1 MKNLTKNVFW
11 TVISL
16 ILITVI
22 FSYFFSSAAEI
33 ESLSLNQLAER
44 IQASE
49 VTTIVVN
56 GNNLE
61 IELADGE
68 GATAKKE
75 FEAGLSETLKNY
87 GVTAE
92 QLSTVDIRVEEESGG
107 RFLAGILIPTLLP
120 LIILI
125 LFFWL
130 IFRNAK
136 GGANQVMN
144 FGKSGLKMVGTSK
157 DGRTTFK
164 DVAGL
169 VEEKQELE
177 EIVEFLKEP
186 AKFLKM
192 GAKIPR
198 GVLLMGAPGSGK
210 TLLARAVAG
219 ESGVPFFHVSA
230 SEFVEMFVGVG
241 ASRIRDAFTTAK
253 RHAPAILFID
263 EIDAVGRQRGAGMGG
278 GHDEREQTLNQIL
291 VEMDGF
297 DRESKVIVLAA
308 TNRPDILDQAL
319 LRPGRFDRRVFI
331 DLPDVKEREAILK
344 LHSKNKPMEEGVDFR
359 RIAARTPGFSGADL
373 ENLLNEAAIFA
384 ARNKKTIVSQQ
395 DVFDSVEKVM
405 LGPEKKGRIITDKEK
420 EITAF
425 HEAGH
430 ALVATSLSDADPV
443 HKVSIVSRGRAG
455 GYTLNLPTEENRLRS
470 RSQFKAMLAVMMG
483 GYVAEELTFKDVTTG
498 ASNDLEKATELS
510 RKIVTKYGMSKLGP
524 ISLGD
529 NSEAIFLGRDMAGGK
544 DHSERVASDVDS
556 EVSNFLME
564 AYKLAKAIVT
574 KRKKALD
581 AIAASLME
589 KEVLEQEDFDAV
601 MKSFR
606 YKALPV
612 T

>member
-1 MKNLTKNVFW
+1 MKNLTKNLFW
-11 TVISL
+11 TVITL
-16 ILITVI
+16 ILVTVV
-22 FSYFFSSAAEI
+22 FAYFFSSSNQI
-33 ESLSLNQLAER
+33 EDLSLSQLASR
-44 IQASE
+44 IQAGE
-49 VTTIVVN
+49 VISIAVN
-56 GNNLE
+56 GNDLE
-61 IELADGE
+61 IALVGDKSAI
-68 GATAKKE
+68 AKKE
-75 FEAGLSETLKNY
+75 FEASLSETLINY
-87 GVTAE
+87 GVSATELAE
-92 QLSTVDIRVEEESGG
+92 VDITVNEQSGA
-107 RFLAGILIPTLLP
+107 RFLASILIPTMLP

-144 FGKSGLKMVGTSK
+144 FGKSGIKMAGTDK
-157 DGRTTFK
+157 NQKNTFE

-169 VEEKQELE
+169 KEEKQELME
-177 EIVEFLKEP
+177 VVEFLKDP
-186 AKFLKM
+186 GKFIKM

-253 RHAPAILFID
+253 RSAPAILFID

-331 DLPDVKEREAILK
+331 DLPDVNEREEILR
-344 LHSKNKPMEEGVDFR
+344 LHSKNKPMDEGVDFKR
-359 RIAARTPGFSGADL
+359 MASRTPGFSGADL

-384 ARNKKTIVSQQ
+384 ARKGKITVSQQ

-405 LGPEKKGRIITDKEK
+405 LGPEKKGRLITEKEK
-420 EITAF
+420 KITAF

-430 ALVATSLSDADPV
+430 ALVATSLKDSDPV
-443 HKVSIVSRGRAG
+443 HKISIVSRGRAG
-455 GYTLNLPTEENRLRS
+455 GYTLNLPSEESRLRS
-470 RSQFKAMLAVMMG
+470 KSQFKAMLAVMMG
-483 GYVAEELTFKDVTTG
+483 GYVAEELTFKDITTG

-524 ISLGD
+524 ISLGE
-529 NSEAIFLGRDMAGGK
+529 NSGSVFLGRDMVSGK
-544 DHSERVASDVDS
+544 DHSERVAAEIDGEISY
-556 EVSNFLME
+556 FLME
-564 AYKLAKAIVT
+564 AYKLAKSIIS
-574 KRKKALD
+574 KRKKALE

-606 YKALPV
+606 YKPLPV
-612 T
+612 G

>member
-1 MKNLTKNVFW
+1 MKNLTKNIFW
-11 TVISL
+11 TVITL
-16 ILITVI
+16 ILVTVF
-22 FSYFFSSAAEI
+22 FSYFFSASSET
-33 ESLSLNQLAER
+33 ENLSLNELAQR
-44 IQASE
+44 IQEGEVAS
-49 VTTIVVN
+49 IVIN
-56 GNNLE
+56 GNDLE
-61 IELADGE
+61 IELAGGE
-68 GATAKKE
+68 GAVAKKE

-87 GVTAE
+87 GVSAE
-92 QLSTVDIRVEEESGG
+92 QLSSVDISVEEQSGA
-107 RFLAGILIPTLLP
+107 RFFAGILIPTLLP

-144 FGKSGLKMVGTSK
+144 FGKSSIRMAGNSK
-157 DGRTTFK
+157 DKRTTFE

-169 VEEKQELE
+169 IEEKQELL
-177 EIVEFLKEP
+177 EIVDFLKEP
-186 AKFLKM
+186 AKFIKM

-253 RHAPAILFID
+253 RSAPAILFID

-344 LHSKNKPMEEGVDFR
+344 LHAKNKPMEEGVDFR
-359 RIAARTPGFSGADL
+359 RISARTPGFSGADL

-384 ARNKKTIVSQQ
+384 TRHGKTTVSQQ
-395 DVFDSVEKVM
+395 DIFDSVEKVM

-430 ALVATSLSDADPV
+430 ALVATSLKDADPV

-455 GYTLNLPTEENRLRS
+455 GYTLNLPSEENRLRS
-470 RSQFKAMLAVMMG
+470 KSQFKAMLAVMMG
-483 GYVAEELTFKDVTTG
+483 GYVAEELTFNDITTG

-510 RKIVTKYGMSKLGP
+510 RKIVTKFGMSKLGP
-524 ISLGD
+524 ISLGE
-529 NSEAIFLGRDMAGGK
+529 NSESIFLGRDMASGR
-544 DHSERVASDVDS
+544 DHSEKVAGEVDS
-556 EVSNFLME
+556 EVSSFLKE
-564 AYKLAKAIVT
+564 AYKLAKNIIT
-574 KRKKALD
+574 KRKKALE
-581 AIAASLME
+581 AIAEILME

-606 YKALPV
+606 YKPLPV
-612 T
+612 G

>member
-1 MKNLTKNVFW
+1 MKTLSKNVFW

-16 ILITVI
+16 ILITLL
-22 FSYFFSSAAEI
+22 FSYFFSGPSQSEN
-33 ESLSLNQLAER
+33 LTLNQLAEK
-44 IQASE
+44 IQQGE
-49 VTTIVVN
+49 VVSIAVN
-56 GNNLE
+56 GNDLD
-61 IELADGE
+61 IELADDKK
-68 GATAKKE
+68 ASAKKE
-75 FEAGLSETLKNY
+75 FEVGLTETLKNY
-87 GVTAE
+87 GVSAT
-92 QLSTVDIRVEEESGG
+92 QLSKVDVSVEEESGA

-125 LFFWL
+125 VFFWI
-130 IFRNAK
+130 IFRNAR
-136 GGANQVMN
+136 GGANQVMS
-144 FGKSGLKMVGTSK
+144 FGKSNVKMAGGK
-157 DGRTTFK
+157 GEKYTFA

-169 VEEKQELE
+169 EEEKQELM
-177 EIVEFLKEP
+177 EIVEFLKDP
-186 AKFLKM
+186 GKFLKM

-241 ASRIRDAFTTAK
+241 ASRIRDAFATAK
-253 RHAPAILFID
+253 RNAPAIMFID
-263 EIDAVGRQRGAGMGG
+263 EIDAVGRQRGAGLGG

-297 DRESKVIVLAA
+297 ERDSKVIVLAA

-319 LRPGRFDRRVFI
+319 LRPGRFDRRILI

-344 LHSKNKPMEEGVDFR
+344 LHAKNKPMEREVDFR

-384 ARNKKTIVSQQ
+384 ARHGKTIVSQQ
-395 DVFDSVEKVM
+395 DVFDSVEKVL
-405 LGPEKKGRIITDKEK
+405 LGPEKKGRVVTEREK

-430 ALVATSLSDADPV
+430 ALVATSLKEADPV

-455 GYTLNLPTEENRLRS
+455 GYTLNLPDEENRLKTK
-470 RSQFKAMLAVMMG
+470 SQFKAMLAVMMG
-483 GYVAEELTFKDVTTG
+483 GYVAEELTFKDITTG

-524 ISLGD
+524 ISLGE
-529 NSEAIFLGRDMAGGK
+529 NSDAIFLGRDMVGGK
-544 DHSERVASDVDS
+544 DHSDRVSSEVDS
-556 EVSNFLME
+556 EVSNFLKD
-564 AYKLAKAIVT
+564 AYKLAKSIIS
-574 KRKKALD
+574 KRKKALQ
-581 AIAASLME
+581 AIASTLME
-589 KEVLEQEDFDAV
+589 KEVLEQEEFEAV
-601 MKSFR
+601 MKSFK
-606 YKALPV
+606 YKPLSIG